1 MEFISSI
8 VEWWNG
14 QMAELEYLGELLATI
29 REDAENWFTWL
40 PVEVVVLLSFGVT
53 LAILLKFLG
62 R

>member
-1 MEFISSI
+1 MNFINSI

-14 QMAELEYLGELLATI
+14 QVAELEYLGELLAII

-40 PVEVVVLLSFGVT
+40 PAEVVVFLSFGVS

-62 R
+62 K